1 MLAFVPEVIV
11 VGNGDRPSAALFSS
25 VNHADAIVIGA
36 DGGANALV
44 DLDITPDYIVGDLDS
59 VAPVALQAVAANRH
73 IRVDADNTST
83 DLVKALDFALTLN
96 ARSGAVLGA
105 TGGRV
110 DHTLWNLS
118 LLKRYCARLQLTILD
133 EWCETSLID
142 GEIEFTAPVG
152 QKLSLCPLT
161 AASGI
166 TTSGLKFPLEVESLA
181 AGERDGIS
189 NEVTESPVKITVAEG
204 DLLLCIQRDTGG

>member
-73 IRVDADNTST
+73 IRVDAANTST